1 MRYRTYEIAGSQRV
15 AVYSDGA
22 WWALDDSDL
31 TGLIRSG
38 TYAKPPDLSASAKV
52 DVASSKLLPPIP
64 RPGKIICVG
73 LNYLDHAAERRYDD
87 IPDYPSFFARF
98 TTSLVAAE
106 NPIIR
111 PRCSEQLDYEGELLA
126 VIGSVARNVSEAE
139 ALNHVAGYSIFNDG
153 SLRDYQYRSKQWTPG
168 KNFDAT
174 GAFGPDFVTA
184 DELPDGAV
192 GLELEVLLNGKTVQ
206 RANTSDMIFPVARIV
221 AAASE
226 FMTLEPGDIIA
237 TGTPAGVGAARTP
250 PLFMKHGD
258 VVEVRIEGIG
268 ALVNPVRDQPVARA
282 DDTAIEED
290 VA

>member
-1 MRYRTYEIAGSQRV
+1 MRYRTYEYAGSQHV
-15 AVYSDGA
+15 AVQSDGA
-22 WWALDDSDL
+22 WWTLGDRNL
-31 TGLIRSG
+31 TDLIRFG
-38 TYAKPPDLSASAKV
+38 EQANAPDLSASVKV
-52 DVASSKLLPPIP
+52 DVASAKLLPPIP

-73 LNYLDHAAERRYDD
+73 LNYLDHAKERHYDD
-87 IPDYPSFFARF
+87 VPDYPSFFARF
-98 TTSLVAAE
+98 ATSLVGA
-106 NPIIR
+106 NNSIIR
-111 PRCSEQLDYEGELLA
+111 PSCSKQLDYEGELLA
-126 VIGSVARNVSEAE
+126 VIGSAARNVSESE

-184 DELPDGAV
+184 DELPDGAA
-192 GLELEVLLNGKTVQ
+192 GLDLEVLLNGTTVQ
-206 RANTSDMIFPVARIV
+206 SANTSDMIFPVARLV
-221 AAASE
+221 ATASE

-268 ALVNPVRDQPVARA
+268 ALVNPVRDQPVARP
-282 DDTAIEED
+282 DERTIKED